1 MEKNNVS
8 LQVTNQPEL
17 KELLDKA
24 GYQIEQLKQTLSQ
37 IESFKPNV
45 KID

>member
-1 MEKNNVS
+1 MGKNNVS
-8 LQVTNQPEL
+8 LQVTNQSEL

-37 IESFKPNV
+37 IESFTPNV

>member
-1 MEKNNVS
+1 MGKSNVS
-8 LQVTNQPEL
+8 LHVTNQHEL

-37 IESFKPNV
+37 IESFTPNV